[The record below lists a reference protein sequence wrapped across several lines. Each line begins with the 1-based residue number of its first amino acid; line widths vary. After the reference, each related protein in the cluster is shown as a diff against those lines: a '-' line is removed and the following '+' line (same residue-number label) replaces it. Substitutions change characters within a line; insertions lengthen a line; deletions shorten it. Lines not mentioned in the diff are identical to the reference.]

1 MALVVVTIADDEN
14 GVQIGVQMEPAIN
27 SSDPDAVLTGAQ
39 VVALDM
45 LRAAQAEHPI
55 KQDNGLIHL
64 VQ

>member
-27 SSDPDAVLTGAQ
+27 SADPDAVLTGAQ

-45 LRAAQAEHPI
+45 LRAAQDEHPI
-55 KQDNGLIHL
+55 KQDGGIIQLL
-64 VQ
+64 Q